1 MDVVYTVFLETG
13 EMLISGDERV
23 DLEWILTVIFFERID
38 TVQQKICPSFF
49 LLLVLFLKF
58 SDYLQ

>member
-23 DLEWILTVIFFERID
+23 DLEWILIVIFFERID
-38 TVQQKICPSFF
+38 TVQ
-49 LLLVLFLKF
+49 
-58 SDYLQ
+58 